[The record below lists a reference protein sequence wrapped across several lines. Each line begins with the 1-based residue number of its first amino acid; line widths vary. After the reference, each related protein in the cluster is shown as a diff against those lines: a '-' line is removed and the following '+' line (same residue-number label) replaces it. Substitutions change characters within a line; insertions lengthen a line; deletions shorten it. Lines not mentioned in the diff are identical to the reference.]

1 MSDDDGKFKKIK
13 TTSID
18 DIINNKDIVIPESDL
33 TLQFKDHIVQFEYE
47 EGEDKP
53 PKKTKIKPGIFTIMQ
68 TSQGIVLDPVV
79 PRTIELLKSVLNTKT
94 IIEEHDSFF
103 DNLDVYTKYNRE
115 PRRAILMFSAP
126 GQGKCLDPNQGILMY
141 DGTIKTAKEV
151 IVGDRLMG
159 PDSQPRKV
167 LSTTDGTDIMY
178 RVTPIKGKPYIV
190 NKDHVLSLRHTNTK
204 KITNIPVIDFI
215 EQTDFFKNRN
225 KGYRSETIEFD
236 IYNELPI
243 DPYILGLWLG
253 DGHTKNTALTSMDK
267 PIIDTWN
274 NYATKF
280 GLQIRKLE
288 IQDNKADTYFITSGI
303 KYGKSD
309 RNPFLNLMRDLDVI
323 DNKHIPHI
331 YKTATIKERQELLAG
346 LIDSDGYQFD
356 NCYEI
361 VQKKENLADDIIFLA
376 KSLGLAAYKSTK
388 TVNDTKYYRIHLS
401 GHTDQVP
408 SKLDRKQTKPRK
420 QIKNVLNTGITVEK
434 IGIGNYNGFSL
445 DGDHL
450 FLLDDF
456 TVTHNSTTIN
466 HLANKYTQGD
476 DHGTVV
482 IYWDTSSVG
491 SNAVADFF
499 GSRSV
504 FKNEVKKMLF
514 VIEDIGGGTKENSY
528 GGGKAVE
535 SSLLELL
542 DGNSAKF
549 MKEDGTIVPTFTMST
564 TNSPEMLTTNLVD
577 RPGRFDKI
585 IELKAPNAAER
596 IEILKFI
603 SKDETIS
610 AEDES
615 YITSS
620 EVDKMNL
627 SIAHLQE
634 LFIRQKIYGTSIKEI
649 LKEFKDHKKKCED
662 AFIASKGKASV
673 GF

>member
-47 EGEDKP
+47 DGEDKP

-68 TSQGIVLDPVV
+68 TNQGIVLDPVV

-126 GQGKCLDPNQGILMY
+126 GQGK
-141 DGTIKTAKEV
+141 
-151 IVGDRLMG
+151 
-159 PDSQPRKV
+159 
-167 LSTTDGTDIMY
+167 
-178 RVTPIKGKPYIV
+178 
-190 NKDHVLSLRHTNTK
+190 
-204 KITNIPVIDFI
+204 
-215 EQTDFFKNRN
+215 
-225 KGYRSETIEFD
+225 
-236 IYNELPI
+236 
-243 DPYILGLWLG
+243 
-253 DGHTKNTALTSMDK
+253 
-267 PIIDTWN
+267 
-274 NYATKF
+274 
-280 GLQIRKLE
+280 
-288 IQDNKADTYFITSGI
+288 
-303 KYGKSD
+303 
-309 RNPFLNLMRDLDVI
+309 
-323 DNKHIPHI
+323 
-331 YKTATIKERQELLAG
+331 
-346 LIDSDGYQFD
+346 
-356 NCYEI
+356 
-361 VQKKENLADDIIFLA
+361 
-376 KSLGLAAYKSTK
+376 
-388 TVNDTKYYRIHLS
+388 
-401 GHTDQVP
+401 
-408 SKLDRKQTKPRK
+408 
-420 QIKNVLNTGITVEK
+420 
-434 IGIGNYNGFSL
+434 
-445 DGDHL
+445 
-450 FLLDDF
+450 
-456 TVTHNSTTIN
+456 STTIN

-603 SKDETIS
+603 SKDESIS